1 MVARTTLLDPKSRT
15 ASRNSHDLDRNVAES
30 SDYVPAGPQAL
41 PVDEEERMLP
51 SHSSQQMSE
60 KPKPVSWKSLP
71 RKDQLFILT
80 LARLS
85 EPLTQ
90 TSLQAYMFYQLRS
103 FSPSAPDSTI
113 SYQAG
118 MLQAAFTGAQFCTA
132 IFWGRMADWEHMGRK
147 RVILIGLLGTA
158 IGALGFG
165 FSSSFAVAL
174 LWRFV
179 GGGEPIFLSYR
190 RTREHQVMSRMSVF
204 ISESLPALY
213 AREIDQ
219 SAASDVH
226 YKRCDT
232 MVNGDFGPIRRR
244 ARLPSQIRQP
254 IIGRFQEF
262 VKTASL
268 MRVSFRLKGIERH
281 HDLFV
286 ALWFDGSSLP
296 STDTRTSAQWQHR
309 CDENGT
315 FRPLL

>member
-1 MVARTTLLDPKSRT
+1 MVARPPVHDHKPST
-15 ASRNSHDLDRNVAES
+15 ALRKSHDLDRNAAGSTV
-30 SDYVPAGPQAL
+30 YVPAGPQAL
-41 PVDEEERMLP
+41 PVDEEEAMGP
-51 SHSSQQMSE
+51 SQPTDRVSE

-132 IFWGRMADWEHMGRK
+132 VFWGRMADWEHMGRK

-174 LWRFV
+174 VWRAI
-179 GGGEPIFLSYR
+179 GGGKLFCFFVPSNQRASSY
-190 RTREHQVMSRMSVF
+190 EQ
-204 ISESLPALY
+204 SLP
-213 AREIDQ
+213 
-219 SAASDVH
+219 
-226 YKRCDT
+226 
-232 MVNGDFGPIRRR
+232 
-244 ARLPSQIRQP
+244 PSLLRVYQH
-254 IIGRFQEF
+254 
-262 VKTASL
+262 SML
-268 MRVSFRLKGIERH
+268 MRSIGVSSG
-281 HDLFV
+281 V
-286 ALWFDGSSLP
+286 A
-296 STDTRTSAQWQHR
+296 
-309 CDENGT
+309 
-315 FRPLL
+315 

>member
-1 MVARTTLLDPKSRT
+1 MVARTTLFDQKSRT
-15 ASRNSHDLDRNVAES
+15 ASRNSHNHMRNVVES
-30 SDYVPAGPQAL
+30 SDYVPAGSQAL
-41 PVDEEERMLP
+41 PVDEEERTLP
-51 SHSSQQMSE
+51 SQLSHQLSE

-132 IFWGRMADWEHMGRK
+132 VFWGRMADWEHMGRK

-174 LWRFV
+174 LWRFI
-179 GGGEPIFLSYR
+179 GGGEPFLLSYR
-190 RTREHQVMSRMSVF
+190 RTREHQVMSR
-204 ISESLPALY
+204 ISSSTLENSSAFY
-213 AREIDQ
+213 AREVNE
-219 SAASDVH
+219 SVS
-226 YKRCDT
+226 RCALQECVT
-232 MVNGDFGPIRRR
+232 
-244 ARLPSQIRQP
+244 LP
-254 IIGRFQEF
+254 
-262 VKTASL
+262 
-268 MRVSFRLKGIERH
+268 
-281 HDLFV
+281 
-286 ALWFDGSSLP
+286 
-296 STDTRTSAQWQHR
+296 
-309 CDENGT
+309 
-315 FRPLL
+315 

>member
-1 MVARTTLLDPKSRT
+1 MVVRTTLLDQKSWT
-15 ASRNSHDLDRNVAES
+15 ASRDSHDLDRNVAES
-30 SDYVPAGPQAL
+30 SDYVPASPQAL
-41 PVDEEERMLP
+41 PVDEDERMLP
-51 SHSSQQMSE
+51 SQPLHQMSE
-60 KPKPVSWKSLP
+60 KLKPVSWKSLP

-132 IFWGRMADWEHMGRK
+132 VFWGRMADWEHMGRK

-179 GGGEPIFLSYR
+179 GGGESSSILYR
-190 RTREHQVMSRMSVF
+190 RAREQQVMSR
-204 ISESLPALY
+204 ISSSIPENLSAFY
-213 AREIDQ
+213 ARETNESIACTLQ
-219 SAASDVH
+219 GV
-226 YKRCDT
+226 CDT
-232 MVNGDFGPIRRR
+232 MTSDGFR
-244 ARLPSQIRQP
+244 PSQ
-254 IIGRFQEF
+254 
-262 VKTASL
+262 T
-268 MRVSFRLKGIERH
+268 
-281 HDLFV
+281 
-286 ALWFDGSSLP
+286 
-296 STDTRTSAQWQHR
+296 
-309 CDENGT
+309 
-315 FRPLL
+315 